1 MTAGAVVALSG
12 AAGLLSSP
20 LPVAEG
26 TKEAISTSV
35 APPVVLLFLFVFTV
49 VVAAAG
55 AEAGGSALPMPVDAG
70 FGGFLTSSLRS

>member
-35 APPVVLLFLFVFTV
+35 APPVVLLFLFVFT
-49 VVAAAG
+49 
-55 AEAGGSALPMPVDAG
+55 EAGGSLSMPVEAG